1 MNTTSTTKV
10 SKEQRRTIAL
20 ERVLANEVVI
30 VTGASSGIGAA
41 TAKELARY
49 GAQVVLAARRED
61 ELAKQVADITGA
73 GNQAVAI
80 PTDISDSAQITRLV
94 EQVLERFGRV
104 DVLVN
109 NAGVGWQV
117 PFADESVERIDHMIN
132 VNFRG
137 AILATHTVL
146 PGMLERRHGAII
158 SVASVAGHVAVSS
171 MYSATKFGLRGFMLA
186 LRRELAGTGVA
197 ASVVSPGYIRTS
209 LSGDARFPMP
219 GPQIVARAIADLVV
233 KPRREVIVPGY
244 YVPLVAL
251 SNSLPALVDVGLQAS
266 GATPSMRKKRK
277 NDR

>member
-1 MNTTSTTKV
+1 MNTKKI
-10 SKEQRRTIAL
+10 SKEQRRTDAL
-20 ERVLANEVVI
+20 ERVLGNEVII

-41 TAKELARY
+41 TAKELAHY
-49 GAQVVLAARRED
+49 GAQVVLAARREA
-61 ELAKQVADITGA
+61 ELAKQVDEITGA
-73 GNQAVAI
+73 GNRAVAI

-94 EQVLERFGRV
+94 EQVVERFGRV

-137 AILATHTVL
+137 AILATRAVL

-158 SVASVAGHVAVSS
+158 SVASVAGHIAISS
-171 MYSATKFGLRGFMLA
+171 MYSATKFGLRGFMLS
-186 LRRELAGTGVA
+186 LRRELQGTGVT

-209 LSGDARFPMP
+209 LSSGSRLPMP
-219 GPQIVARAIADLVV
+219 GPDVVARTIADLVV

-251 SNSLPALVDVGLQAS
+251 SNSLPGLVDVGLLAT
-266 GATPSMRKKRK
+266 GATPSMRKKRQVTEK
-277 NDR
+277 G

>member
-1 MNTTSTTKV
+1 MNTTKV
-10 SKEQRRTIAL
+10 GKEQRRTIAL
-20 ERVLANEVVI
+20 ERVLSHEIII

-49 GAQVVLAARRED
+49 GAQIVLAARRED
-61 ELAKQVADITGA
+61 ELAKQVDEITRA
-73 GNQAVAI
+73 GDRAI
-80 PTDISDSAQITRLV
+80 AIQTDISDSAQITQLV
-94 EQVLERFGRV
+94 GQVVERFGRV

-137 AILATHTVL
+137 AILATHAVL

-158 SVASVAGHVAVSS
+158 SVASVAGHIAVSS
-171 MYSATKFGLRGFMLA
+171 MYSATKFGLRGFMLS

-197 ASVVSPGYIRTS
+197 ASVVSPGYIHTPLNRGS
-209 LSGDARFPMP
+209 RFPMP
-219 GPQIVARAIADLVV
+219 GPEVVAHAIADLVV

-251 SNSLPALVDVGLQAS
+251 SNSLPRLVDIGLQAT
-266 GATPSMRKKRK
+266 GATPSMRKKR
-277 NDR
+277 